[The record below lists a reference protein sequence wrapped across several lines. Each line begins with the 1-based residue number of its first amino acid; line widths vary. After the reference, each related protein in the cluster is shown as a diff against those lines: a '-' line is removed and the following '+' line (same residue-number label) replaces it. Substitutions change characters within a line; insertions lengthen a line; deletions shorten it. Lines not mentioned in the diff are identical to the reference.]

1 MRALERRRRS
11 EEGREDYDGA
21 HHRFPRLQRV
31 GDDVCALLAVPL
43 GSWALCTASMRGA
56 RRLSSQQWIQ
66 IAVGEPTTSSY
77 QWSRVVRAALVLSLS
92 KLALALGK
100 PATPQAR
107 RSDSYRACCA
117 GDECSLLATPSFV
130 GGLCTGCAVSHF
142 HQALSGAQ
150 RRRSGRSQALNHRI
164 CPTCSRA

>member
-92 KLALALGK
+92 KLAWLWAS
-100 PATPQAR
+100 PQPQGGPTLR
-107 RSDSYRACCA
+107 LLP
-117 GDECSLLATPSFV
+117 SLLRRRRVLSAGHAFVCRGLVYGLCCFPFSSSSERRATPSLGSLASFKP
-130 GGLCTGCAVSHF
+130 SH
-142 HQALSGAQ
+142 LSH
-150 RRRSGRSQALNHRI
+150 L
-164 CPTCSRA
+164 